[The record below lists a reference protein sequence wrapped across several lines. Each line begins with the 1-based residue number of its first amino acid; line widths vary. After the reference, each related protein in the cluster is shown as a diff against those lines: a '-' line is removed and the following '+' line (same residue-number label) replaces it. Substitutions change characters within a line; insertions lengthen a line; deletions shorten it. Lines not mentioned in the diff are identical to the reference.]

1 MTDETVSGTADTMR
15 ARADDSGSILWLLLR
30 ADRLLVAAG
39 LTLTVFVG
47 FVVAV
52 DAVVPSFATRV
63 ESGDPIETIFSTM
76 ISVVVTGTTLVV
88 TIGQLVL
95 TQENGPLGDQR
106 GRMDGAMEFRRDAE
120 ALLDSPVSAE
130 PSAFLGDLVGAAT
143 DRSQAL
149 RQSTDAASTDTGSD
163 PDVLTELDAF
173 TESVVENADNVRGR
187 LDGAQFGTFDVLFAA
202 LDFDYGPKIA
212 RIERLVD
219 AHDDALTAHQ
229 REMLDELKATLSLF
243 GPAREHV
250 KTLYF
255 QWALIELSRRILY
268 AAIPALIVASV
279 ALVGVDAGTAPGH
292 TLGVDHLVVV
302 VGGAF
307 AVTLVPFM
315 LFVAYILRILTV
327 AERTLAIGPLILRD
341 S

>member
-1 MTDETVSGTADTMR
+1 MTDEPGADTADTMR
-15 ARADDSGSILWLLLR
+15 ARADDSGPALWLLMR
-30 ADRLLVAAG
+30 ADRLLLAAT

-52 DAVVPSFATRV
+52 DALVPSFAARV
-63 ESGDPIETIFSTM
+63 ESSDPIETVFSTM
-76 ISVVVTGTTLVV
+76 IAVVVTGTTLVV

-120 ALLDSPVSAE
+120 ALLDAPVSAD
-130 PSAFLGDLVGAAT
+130 PSAFLADLIGLVS
-143 DRSQAL
+143 DRSRTL
-149 RQSTDAASTDTGSD
+149 RESASGTGTD
-163 PDVLTELDAF
+163 PDLRAELDAF
-173 TESVVENADNVRGR
+173 TEDVAGNAADVRGR
-187 LDGAQFGTFDVLFAA
+187 LADAEFGTFDVLFAA
-202 LDFDYGPKIA
+202 LDFDYGPKLV
-212 RIERLVD
+212 RIERIVD
-219 AHDDALTAHQ
+219 THDDALTPDQ
-229 REMLDELKATLSLF
+229 RDLLDELTTALSLF

-268 AAIPALIVASV
+268 AAVPALVVASV
-279 ALVGVDAGTAPGH
+279 ALVGVDAGIAPGS
-292 TLGVDHLVVV
+292 TFGVDHLVVV
-302 VGGAF
+302 VGGAL
-307 AVTLVPFM
+307 AVTLLPFM

-327 AERTLAIGPLILRD
+327 ARRTLAIGPLILRD